1 MSNTISRYVK
11 LFIEGA
17 FNMSIVKN
25 PTAASIANRNGNRIY
40 KLKGKILEDPENMEL
55 LKKLKEYQK
64 TFVILAKEAYY
75 TFN

>member
-1 MSNTISRYVK
+1 
-11 LFIEGA
+11 
-17 FNMSIVKN
+17 MSIVKN
-25 PTAASIANRNGNRIY
+25 TTTASIANRIGNRIY
-40 KLKGKILEDPENMEL
+40 KLKGKIIEDPENIQL

>member
-1 MSNTISRYVK
+1 MLLVGMSNYLIK
-11 LFIEGA
+11 GA
-17 FNMSIVKN
+17 INMSIVKN
-25 PTAASIANRNGNRIY
+25 TTTASIANRIGNRIY
-40 KLKGKILEDPENMEL
+40 KLKGKIIEDPENIQL

>member
-1 MSNTISRYVK
+1 
-11 LFIEGA
+11 
-17 FNMSIVKN
+17 MSIVKN
-25 PTAASIANRNGNRIY
+25 PTSASIANRIGNRIY
-40 KLKGKILEDPENMEL
+40 KLKGKIFAEPENMEL

>member
-1 MSNTISRYVK
+1 MIFDQYVK
-11 LFIEGA
+11 LFIKGA

-25 PTAASIANRNGNRIY
+25 PTAASIVNRIGNRIN

-55 LKKLKEYQK
+55 FKKLKEYQK
-64 TFVILAKEAYY
+64 TFVVLAKEAYY